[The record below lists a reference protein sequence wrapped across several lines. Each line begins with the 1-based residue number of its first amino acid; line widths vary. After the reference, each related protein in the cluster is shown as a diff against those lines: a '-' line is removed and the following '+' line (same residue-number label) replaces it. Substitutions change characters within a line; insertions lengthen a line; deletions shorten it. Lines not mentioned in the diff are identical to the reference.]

1 MTVRQYVVIL
11 PSRKF
16 LHHLMD
22 YTRTVIL
29 AKIPRVQV
37 HSMTLLERWPEGL
50 RRSIHG
56 PSGFEGPFGR
66 LDGSLA
72 AARHYPHPAV
82 YTMAYFSFT
91 AGGGVVGKG
100 VSM

>member
-1 MTVRQYVVIL
+1 MTGRQYVVIL

-50 RRSIHG
+50 RRSIRG

-66 LDGSLA
+66 LAA
-72 AARHYPHPAV
+72 AARHYYPHPAV